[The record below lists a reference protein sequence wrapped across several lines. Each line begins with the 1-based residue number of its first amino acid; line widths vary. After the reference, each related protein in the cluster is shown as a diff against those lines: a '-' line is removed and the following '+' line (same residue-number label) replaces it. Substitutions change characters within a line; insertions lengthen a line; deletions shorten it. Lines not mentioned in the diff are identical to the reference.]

1 MGPVKTAIPADVEYA
16 RSVAVAAVEAAGVL
30 LREGTTKDLD
40 TRTKGVNGDVVTGSR
55 PRREAPDCGAHPTRL
70 PQPSDRCRGVRS
82 ARHRRQLLGS
92 WAWLVDPLMASTTWP
107 SA

>member
-40 TRTKGVNGDVVTGSR
+40 TRTKGVNGDVVTDLDLAAKRLTVGR
-55 PRREAPDCGAHPTRL
+55 IRRGFPSHRIVAEESGLLDTDDSSWAPGH
-70 PQPSDRCRGVRS
+70 
-82 ARHRRQLLGS
+82 GS
-92 WAWLVDPLMASTTWP
+92 WTR
-107 SA
+107 